1 VPSLRTRRRGR
12 LPLPEVRVV
21 VVTLTGTI
29 TDDQARA
36 LAQLVAA
43 LRPGWDVAGIRA
55 ALSNA
60 RHIAPAHD
68 LAVAAIR
75 ATQGDARTPA
85 VIGMDGPHWHAPA
98 PTVRPPE
105 VRCSEPGH
113 TSFIARNCSACR
125 AENLEGTHP
134 ASTPERARD
143 RAEIAARGAALAKAQ
158 IRPAPR
164 AVEDL

>member
-1 VPSLRTRRRGR
+1 M
-12 LPLPEVRVV
+12 
-21 VVTLTGTI
+21 TLTGTI

-43 LRPGWDVAGIRA
+43 LRPDWGVAGVRA
-55 ALSNA
+55 ALHTA
-60 RHIAPAHD
+60 RHRGTAHE

-75 ATQGDARTPA
+75 CTQGDARTPV
-85 VIGMDGPHWHAPA
+85 VIAQDGPHWHTAGTTPA
-98 PTVRPPE
+98 DHRFD
-105 VRCSEPGH
+105 RCTEPGH
-113 TSFIARNCSACR
+113 KSFPAWNCSACR